1 MNFAPVN
8 FDTKSTT
15 AMKIKIINQ
24 LEELTACESD
34 WNSVAGARC
43 FFSWQWCESWYRELA
58 TEDDELHVIVGLD
71 KDDRWLG
78 IAPLMVSGRK
88 LRFLGSGAAC
98 SDYANLIAEQSD
110 YNYFA
115 ETVAEYLATAF
126 ASDGALSTVDVFE
139 IEGCGGNDRNLDYF
153 CELLGI
159 NDFAKHETETEGT
172 WKVLLPES
180 FEQLN
185 ATFSKSMRRKTKA
198 ARKRLAEPDVEVLF
212 ADQENFDTLW
222 DSFVHLHQKR
232 RNAIGQLGCFADENF
247 ERFLRSAAT
256 GLKAIG
262 RSDLVVIEKSG
273 APLAA
278 VLLIYCGETCMM
290 YQSGIDPEMSSLEPG
305 YQSVM
310 VSIDH
315 AIENDFKH
323 FDFLRGDE
331 PYKARW
337 STTREPIVRR
347 KFIPPNMSAQLKH
360 GTWVIGRSIKNYV
373 TNLKQPE
380 QN

>member
-1 MNFAPVN
+1 
-8 FDTKSTT
+8 
-15 AMKIKIINQ
+15 MKIKIIDKY
-24 LEELTACESD
+24 EELCASESD
-34 WNSVAGARC
+34 WNSVAGDRC
-43 FFSWQWCESWYRELA
+43 FFTWQWCESWYKELA
-58 TEDDELHVIVGLD
+58 ADGDKLHIIVGID
-71 KDDRWLG
+71 NDGRWLG

-98 SDYANLIAEQSD
+98 SDYTNLIVEQSN
-110 YNYFA
+110 YNLFA
-115 ETVAEYLATAF
+115 ELLAKYLATEF
-126 ASDGALSTVDVFE
+126 ASDGVLAPVDVFE

-153 CELLGI
+153 CELLQV
-159 NDFAKHETETEGT
+159 NDFAIHETETEGT

-180 FEQLN
+180 FDQLN

-212 ADQENFDTLW
+212 ANPDNFSTLW
-222 DSFVHLHQKR
+222 DTFVHLHQKR
-232 RNAIGQLGCFADENF
+232 RNAIGQLGCFADEKF
-247 ERFLRSAAT
+247 QRFLRSAAT
-256 GLKAIG
+256 GLKSIE
-262 RSDLVVIEKSG
+262 RSDLVVVKKSG
-273 APLAA
+273 APIAS

-310 VSIDH
+310 VSIEH
-315 AIENDFKH
+315 AIEKGCKF

-360 GTWVIGRSIKNYV
+360 STWVIGRSIKHYV
-373 TNLKQPE
+373 TNLKQTE
-380 QN
+380 EH